1 VSDQKISSLNLL
13 FRLMIGVIAVSF
25 AALFVRFAQANAM
38 PVLAIAAWRLIFA
51 CTVVLPYSWM
61 TCRAEILSIPRRE
74 AGLVTCSGVFLGLH
88 FAAWI
93 ASLGYTS
100 VASSVVLVSMGPL
113 FVALGSWL
121 FLHELPA
128 RKTIFGLVLAA
139 LGSICVG
146 SGDWGRGSDQ
156 LLGDLLALA
165 GAVFVA
171 GYLLVGRKVRAGR
184 SLAAYIAPVYGIS
197 MITLLIILA
206 VARQPLLGFPLGAY
220 GWALALGLLPQLVGH
235 STLNWALAHLSASF
249 VAVVTLAE
257 PIGAS
262 LLAWAILKEGISLQT
277 AIGAVPILAGI
288 YLASRAELISRHQ

>member
-1 VSDQKISSLNLL
+1 MTTKPISNLGL
-13 FRLMIGVIAVSF
+13 TVRLIIGIVAVSF
-25 AALFVRFAQANAM
+25 GAVFVRFAQANSM

-51 CTVVLPYSWM
+51 CTVLLPYSWM

-100 VASSVVLVSMGPL
+100 VASSMVLVSMGPL

-156 LLGDLLALA
+156 FLGDLLALA

-171 GYLLVGRKVRAGR
+171 GYLLVGRKVRASR
-184 SLAAYIAPVYGIS
+184 SLVAYIAPVYGIA

-206 VARQPLLGFPLGAY
+206 VARQPLLGFSFAAY

-262 LLAWAILKEGISLQT
+262 LLAWGVLGEQISRQT
-277 AIGAVPILAGI
+277 ALGAVPILAGI
-288 YLASRAELISRHQ
+288 YIASTAELNSKKK